1 MTELSLKIVEY
12 KKPIISLSLI
22 ISFGLFLRFI
32 YFPYDIPI
40 YTDGFFYFVY
50 SVRTVYELGL
60 PFGQDVTNTGWANF
74 VSLFFLIADKTDP
87 MHLMDVQ
94 RVLSIVL
101 SVLTLIPAFF
111 IFKRFV
117 DYRIALVGCLFLGI
131 EPRLLLLSLE
141 GLNYTAFLFI
151 FILSIELFLRKTNFS
166 LIASFVC
173 IAIGTLIRYDTI
185 LLLIPF
191 SIIYFKRFPNKKAI
205 LRFFVIVLIMTSI
218 LAPVGMMRIQAT
230 QNICNESI
238 WIENFGCGNDGFT
251 QNIFFGLEVIYKSL
265 FGIKNNSIDSDGM
278 EVLSDEFKKPKDFQ
292 FFINI
297 ITKLVFYQ
305 LLILIPFLGFFV
317 GLNLI
322 SRINKKE
329 WEFSFDLKII
339 MIFTATMIIPA
350 IYAYFRGFEE
360 SRYLFVTFLLLCII
374 SISLKKSLIE
384 KILKQKQYLILII
397 VIPIILSISF
407 IEYQKDD
414 YVYERESFKILK
426 EITLLTK
433 VTNTFENS
441 KYQKT
446 ADLFNE
452 WPELPKIIDG
462 GKLSKSEKISTSGFD
477 NIEDYILYSK
487 EYGLEYILVDQKD
500 NLFSEL
506 HENNDNYPYLELIYD
521 SKENNFENKFQI
533 YKINYRLMENRN

>member
-1 MTELSLKIVEY
+1 
-12 KKPIISLSLI
+12 
-22 ISFGLFLRFI
+22 
-32 YFPYDIPI
+32 
-40 YTDGFFYFVY
+40 
-50 SVRTVYELGL
+50 
-60 PFGQDVTNTGWANF
+60 
-74 VSLFFLIADKTDP
+74 
-87 MHLMDVQ
+87 
-94 RVLSIVL
+94 
-101 SVLTLIPAFF
+101 
-111 IFKRFV
+111 
-117 DYRIALVGCLFLGI
+117 
-131 EPRLLLLSLE
+131 
-141 GLNYTAFLFI
+141 
-151 FILSIELFLRKTNFS
+151 
-166 LIASFVC
+166 
-173 IAIGTLIRYDTI
+173 
-185 LLLIPF
+185 
-191 SIIYFKRFPNKKAI
+191 
-205 LRFFVIVLIMTSI
+205 MTSI